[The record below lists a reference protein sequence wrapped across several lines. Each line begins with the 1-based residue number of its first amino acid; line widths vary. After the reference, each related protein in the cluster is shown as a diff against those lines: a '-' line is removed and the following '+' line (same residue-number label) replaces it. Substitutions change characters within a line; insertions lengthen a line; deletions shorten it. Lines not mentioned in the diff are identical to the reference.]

1 MNETNSNEA
10 PAASNGDRPPSS
22 TLASLV
28 GALVVL
34 AALYLVLR
42 PEWVQLSAGVQS
54 GTPERPSIQF
64 WLALLFV
71 VGSVIV
77 RFALEQGETALAS
90 ISPARAAHLRERR
103 VRGARALQD
112 LTDHLDHSI
121 RTARLGSL
129 LVLALGLVVGVL
141 FVGGGI
147 AEALCK
153 AMPRMQPQD
162 AYGLSHLG
170 VFVLVA
176 GFMVVFGEMLPRSL
190 GAANPERCALRRA
203 WLLRVVRVLLGLP
216 VALSA
221 WIAGKLC
228 SLYRVKLYTPIQ
240 VVTEEQLRDMLDA
253 TPEGGLEEEERH
265 MIHSVFDFTDTVVRE
280 VMTPRTDMD
289 AISVDA
295 SLAEVAEL
303 VSSTGHSRI
312 PIYEET
318 VDRIVGTIHAKDLL
332 QHMQVGKDVSLRD
345 IMRPVYLIPE
355 NKKIGELLSEFRT
368 GRTQIA
374 IVQDEYG
381 GTAGLATIE
390 DIVEEIVGE
399 IVDEYD
405 EDEPMVVEL
414 DDGTYIVDGR
424 MNLDDV
430 NDHLDSELQSEE
442 FDTIGGYVFGLL
454 GHQPANGEVVE
465 DAGWQFQVQ
474 ETDGRRITKV
484 RVKRL
489 PTPVDEEDLER
500 AES

>member
-1 MNETNSNEA
+1 
-10 PAASNGDRPPSS
+10 
-22 TLASLV
+22 V

-34 AALYLVLR
+34 VALYLVLR
-42 PEWVQLSAGVQS
+42 PEWLPLSVGIQS
-54 GTPERPSIQF
+54 STPESRSSQF
-64 WLALLFV
+64 WLAVVFV
-71 VGSVIV
+71 ILSVV
-77 RFALEQGETALAS
+77 LRFALEQGETALAS
-90 ISPARAAHLRERR
+90 ISPARAAQLRERR
-103 VRGARALQD
+103 QRGAKALQD

-121 RTARLGSL
+121 RTVRLGSL
-129 LVLALGLVVGVL
+129 LLLALGLVVGVL
-141 FVGGGI
+141 YVGGGI
-147 AEALCK
+147 AEALRK
-153 AMPRMQPQD
+153 AVPTLQQQD
-162 AYGLSHLG
+162 ALGLAHLA
-170 VFVLVA
+170 VFVVVA
-176 GFMVVFGEMLPRSL
+176 GLMMVFGEMLPRSL

-203 WLLRVVRVLLGLP
+203 WLLRAVRVLLGLP

-221 WIAGKLC
+221 WLAGKLC

-253 TPEGGLEEEERH
+253 TPEGGLEEEEKH

-318 VDRIVGTIHAKDLL
+318 VDRIIGTIHAKDLL
-332 QHMQVGKDVSLRD
+332 KHMQAAQNVNLRD

-405 EDEPMVVEL
+405 EEEPMVVQL
-414 DDGTYIVDGR
+414 DDGTFIVDGR

-442 FDTIGGYVFGLL
+442 FDSIGGYVFGLL
-454 GHQPANGEVVE
+454 GHQPAQGEVVE
-465 DAGWQFQVQ
+465 DAGWQFEVK

-489 PTPVDEEDLER
+489 PVLTDEEELER